1 MRLVDQQP
9 RYKAYGDKAILI
21 EWENKLSDD
30 ILMDILSFKQ
40 AIMSAEP
47 EHLSEIIQ
55 SNQSLLLIY
64 QHTIDVDSSIQGLH
78 SIYAALSDKTYS
90 LDRRLWTIPVCYDPS
105 FGIDLDTISNQN
117 NLPVNDIIDLH
128 SQAIY
133 TVFSIGF
140 LPGFLYLGSL
150 DKRLHI
156 SRKEQPRLKVPKGA
170 VGIGGI
176 QTGIYPM
183 DSPGGW
189 QIIGNSPIPFFDPF
203 DRQPCFAKAG
213 DQIQFKPISLQE
225 HSHITVAIQN
235 QTFTLKPDQL

>member
-1 MRLVDQQP
+1 MRLLDQQP

-40 AIMSAEP
+40 AIEFAEP

-64 QHTIDVDSSIQGLH
+64 QHTIDVDSTIQGLH
-78 SIYAALSDKTYS
+78 SIYATLSDKPFS
-90 LDRRLWTIPVCYDPS
+90 FDRRLWTIPVCYDRS
-105 FGIDLDTISNQN
+105 FGIDLDDISGQN
-117 NLPVNDIIDLH
+117 HLSVHDIITLH

-133 TVFSIGF
+133 TVYSIGF
-140 LPGFLYLGSL
+140 LPGFLYLGGL
-150 DKRLHI
+150 DERLYTP
-156 SRKEQPRLKVPKGA
+156 RKEQPRLQVPKGA

-176 QTGIYPM
+176 QTGIYPI

-189 QIIGNSPIPFFDPF
+189 QIIGNSPISFFDPTNH
-203 DRQPCFAKAG
+203 QPCFAKAG

-225 HSHITVAIQN
+225 HSHIIQAIKN
-235 QTFTLKPDQL
+235 QTFTLKADLL